1 MTWLETLRTS
11 AEAVRTHRLRSL
23 LTVLGITVGVAAV
36 ALTFGLGQ
44 GARDRVSAEI
54 RSLGTNLLTVAPGS
68 ATSTRGVQGG
78 LGTAKTLTEPDA
90 QALGHHVVAPDV
102 VSVAPVAQATVALSA
117 GRATWKAPVVGTT
130 TSWLRARNRSLAEGR
145 FVSREDVAGHGA
157 VAVLGPTVAAQL
169 FTGADPLGK
178 TMQIGTVP
186 VTVIGVLTPAG
197 AASTSA
203 ASTQDDQVLVP
214 LTTAVQRLFFTTSLS
229 SILVEARSS
238 ALLSAAYQE
247 VDAELLALHGT
258 SPQAPGFTISTAQS
272 LVSTASSVNKTLT
285 ALLAGIAGIALLVGG
300 IGVMNIML
308 MSVTERIR
316 EIGLRKALGA
326 TPRLIRRQFL
336 GEAVMLGL
344 AGGVSGLL
352 VAGVG
357 SAVLAGPLG
366 DPIHLSAQ
374 ATAAALGVAV
384 AIGLLFGVFPATRAA
399 RLAPIDA
406 LRSE

>member
-1 MTWLETLRTS
+1 
-11 AEAVRTHRLRSL
+11 
-23 LTVLGITVGVAAV
+23 
-36 ALTFGLGQ
+36 
-44 GARDRVSAEI
+44 
-54 RSLGTNLLTVAPGS
+54 
-68 ATSTRGVQGG
+68 
-78 LGTAKTLTEPDA
+78 
-90 QALGHHVVAPDV
+90 
-102 VSVAPVAQATVALSA
+102 
-117 GRATWKAPVVGTT
+117 
-130 TSWLRARNRSLAEGR
+130 
-145 FVSREDVAGHGA
+145 
-157 VAVLGPTVAAQL
+157 
-169 FTGADPLGK
+169 
-178 TMQIGTVP
+178 
-186 VTVIGVLTPAG
+186 
-197 AASTSA
+197 
-203 ASTQDDQVLVP
+203 
-214 LTTAVQRLFFTTSLS
+214 
-229 SILVEARSS
+229 
-238 ALLSAAYQE
+238 
-247 VDAELLALHGT
+247 
-258 SPQAPGFTISTAQS
+258 
-272 LVSTASSVNKTLT
+272 
-285 ALLAGIAGIALLVGG
+285 
-300 IGVMNIML
+300 MNIML